1 LYVAGDEWQ
10 TWFES
15 WRLTLEVRGR
25 RPRTIDFYQREL
37 ARFGAHVAA
46 PPLLVTK
53 DMVRSWVKALLAEGR
68 APNTINNRL
77 IVVKSFYSW
86 MVDEGEMPLS
96 PAAGVSSPPHRGP
109 DPDVMTDDEFD
120 RLVAVTAGPDP
131 LARRNRAILLV
142 LDSSGCRASELVSMT
157 DEGTDLRGRHL
168 DVEGKGGAWRAV
180 PISAAAAE
188 AVDRYRRVRR
198 QLNGTP
204 ARLWWGRRG
213 DLTVKGLARVLAGL
227 GEQAGVPAHAH
238 RFRHRFGHR
247 WLAAGGSEAGLQVAA
262 GWSSPLMPRR
272 YGRALSVERMLD
284 EHRRVFDGRSTTR
297 G

>member
-1 LYVAGDEWQ
+1 MVSGDDWQ
-10 TWFES
+10 DWYES
-15 WRLTLEVRGR
+15 WRLTLEARGR
-25 RPRTIDFYQREL
+25 RPKTVDFYEREL
-37 ARFGAHVAA
+37 ARFGAHVDT
-46 PPLLVTK
+46 PPLQVTRP
-53 DMVRSWVKALLAEGR
+53 MVRDWIRSLLAEGR

-86 MVDEGEMPLS
+86 LVAEGELSAS

-109 DPDVMTDDEFD
+109 DPDVMPDDEFA
-120 RLVAVTAGPDP
+120 RLLAVTTGREP
-131 LARRNRAILLV
+131 LDRRNRAILLV

-157 DEGTDLRGRHL
+157 DKGTDLRGRRL

-180 PISAAAAE
+180 PISAQAAE

-213 DLTVKGLARVLAGL
+213 DLTVKGLAHVLHGL
-227 GEQAGVPAHAH
+227 GEQAGVAAHAH
-238 RFRHRFGHR
+238 RFRHRFAHR
-247 WLAAGGSEAGLQVAA
+247 WLDAGGSEAGLQTAA
-262 GWSSPLMPRR
+262 GWSSVVMPRK

-284 EHRRVFDGRSTTR
+284 EHRRVMG
-297 G
+297 